1 MRPLK
6 TSHYG
11 TMNKNVI
18 RCTKLAVVH
27 RGCLCVVNT
36 YCELFPAHP
45 ILESRDLRE
54 FYIDRKGDLFGPQ
67 SGDVMYLKIVTKKIG
82 HQSGT

>member
-1 MRPLK
+1 
-6 TSHYG
+6 
-11 TMNKNVI
+11 MNKNVL
-18 RCTKLAVVH
+18 RCTKPAVVH
-27 RGCLCVVNT
+27 RSCLCVVNT

-54 FYIDRKGDLFGPQ
+54 FDLDHKGDLFALLSCPQ
-67 SGDVMYLKIVTKKIG
+67 SGDVMYIKIVTKKKG